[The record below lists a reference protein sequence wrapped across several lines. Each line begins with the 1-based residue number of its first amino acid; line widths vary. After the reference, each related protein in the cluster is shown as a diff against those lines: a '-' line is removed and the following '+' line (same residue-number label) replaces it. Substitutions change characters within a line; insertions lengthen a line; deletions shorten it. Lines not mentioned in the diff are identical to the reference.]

1 VKISDNILMRNEEI
15 IKTVRRKFQTLAPV
29 LDERSRRVWA
39 AAEAEALGYGGQS
52 IVAAA
57 TGISRTTITGELVRS
72 KEGATVDRGK
82 RLRSTGG
89 GRKKLTEREPGVL
102 SALESLVEPTTRGD
116 PENPLRW
123 TCKSTRQLS
132 AGFDNRKL
140 IRKRG

>member
-1 VKISDNILMRNEEI
+1 MRNEEI

-116 PENPLRW
+116 PENPRNVSTTLRHPGKEISEHRD
-123 TCKSTRQLS
+123 T
-132 AGFDNRKL
+132 
-140 IRKRG
+140 

>member
-1 VKISDNILMRNEEI
+1 MRNEEI